1 VRCLYDPVG
10 RALRFEVIDTGPGIP
25 SERQSRLFRR
35 FSQVDASTT
44 RAFGGTGLGLAICKG
59 LAEAMGGKVG
69 VLSMPGEGSCFWVEL
84 PCETVELETDRRP
97 DAADILPDP
106 DALRG
111 LRLLVVDDDQ
121 ANRDLVRFVA
131 EPLGVVVTEAGN
143 GSEAASAA
151 RLSPF
156 DLILMDIRMPE
167 IDGPTAAQIIRSKPG
182 RNAATP
188 MFAFTADAV
197 GEMPAAWTPL
207 FDGVLLKP
215 IVSAD
220 LLRLLVTFRPSGELR
235 RAGSAENGT

>member
-1 VRCLYDPVG
+1 MD
-10 RALRFEVIDTGPGIP
+10 
-25 SERQSRLFRR
+25 
-35 FSQVDASTT
+35 
-44 RAFGGTGLGLAICKG
+44 
-59 LAEAMGGKVG
+59 GKIG

-84 PCETVELETDRRP
+84 PCEKVEPQTDWRP
-97 DAADILPDP
+97 GDAYTPPDR

-131 EPLGVVVTEAGN
+131 EPFGVVVTEAGN
-143 GSEAASAA
+143 GSEAANAA
-151 RLSPF
+151 RLGLF

-188 MFAFTADAV
+188 MFAFTADVV

-207 FDGVLLKP
+207 FDGVMMKP
-215 IVSAD
+215 ITSAD
-220 LLRLLVTFRPSGELR
+220 LLRLLATFRPSGEAR
-235 RAGSAENGT
+235 PARFAEKDTI